1 MGGHARLGPSN
12 HRWPHCPG
20 SIREEANYTDVSGEA
35 AIDGTGS
42 HLLLEMC
49 LDNNVL
55 AIQYDQQII
64 GANHPDN
71 TSGWLVGIDRC
82 ERVQMC
88 LDYVQR
94 RAMELKEE
102 HEGCSVIVETES
114 KADPGGMFGRD
125 DWYGTCDVTLT
136 CVHLQTN
143 EVMFIEVIDY
153 KDGRGWVHVKNNSQ
167 LLSYLAG
174 KMRPYVTSGPD
185 QVRPFKTDGVK
196 GCRMTIVQPKTNP
209 VVRYQCST
217 NAGDNLTPKDVL
229 DKVTALSVAAKKT
242 DDHDA
247 PCFSGKH
254 CQWCK
259 ANPKRGGHCVT
270 ATEKSIKVV
279 TKMFEE
285 VGNTDVVSTTED
297 NTGVG
302 VHAFEYISKVVSDPR
317 SLTSEQLSELMSSKE
332 ALMSAYDKCETEIVE
347 RLNSGQHISGY
358 AMQPGRSS
366 KKWNES
372 EEEIAKKLKAKKLK
386 LDDIYPKKLISPAQ
400 ALKLDKLTDIQKKKL
415 ESELISVVDGKLTL
429 KKVSHSVAQSDTD
442 RLQSVQEMFKDV
454 SNTNVVSDN
463 GDEISFF

>member
-20 SIREEANYTDVSGEA
+20 SVREEAKYPGVPGEA

-64 GANHPDN
+64 GANHPDHP
-71 TSGWLVGIDRC
+71 SGWLVGTERC
-82 ERVQMC
+82 NRVQMC

-94 RAMELKEE
+94 RVNELKMEY
-102 HEGCSVIVETES
+102 EGCSVIVETES

-125 DWYGTCDVTLT
+125 DWYGTCDITLT

-143 EVMFIEVIDY
+143 EVMFVEVIDY
-153 KDGRGWVHVKNNSQ
+153 KDGRGWVHVKDNSQ

-185 QVRPFKTDGVK
+185 MVRPFKPQGVK

-217 NAGDNLTPKDVL
+217 KPEDNLTPSDVI
-229 DKVTALSVAAKKT
+229 DKVTELSKAARLT
-242 DDHDA
+242 DNPDA
-247 PCFSGKH
+247 PCVSGKH

-279 TKMFEE
+279 TNMFD
-285 VGNTDVVSTTED
+285 VNNTDVAPVTAD
-297 NTGVG
+297 NSTGVS
-302 VHAFEYISKVVSDPR
+302 AFEYISKVVSDPR
-317 SLTSEQLSELMSSKE
+317 SLTSDQLSELMSSKD
-332 ALMSAYDKCETEIVE
+332 ALMAAFDKCEAEIVE
-347 RLNSGQHISGY
+347 RLNTGQHVSGY

-372 EEEIAKKLKAKKLK
+372 EEEVVKKLKAKKLK
-386 LDDIYPKKLISPAQ
+386 LDDIYLKKLISPAQ
-400 ALKLDKLTDIQKKKL
+400 ALKLDKLTDVQKKKL
-415 ESELISVVDGKLTL
+415 ESELISVVEGKLTL
-429 KKVSHSVAQSDTD
+429 KKVAHSVAQSDTYK
-442 RLQSVQEMFKDV
+442 LQSVQEMFADV
-454 SNTNVVSDN
+454 SNENVVSDN